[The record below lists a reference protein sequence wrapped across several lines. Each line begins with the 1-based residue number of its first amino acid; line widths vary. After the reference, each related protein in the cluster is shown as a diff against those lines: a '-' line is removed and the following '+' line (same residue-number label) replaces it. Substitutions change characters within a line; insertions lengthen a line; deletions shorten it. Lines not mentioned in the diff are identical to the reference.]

1 MLRVLLYFILKII
14 QIDHMRI
21 GKILSLYLLF
31 KHQMILLKETKKLEN
46 LNGLHLIKFHQKK
59 KWHLIMATTLY
70 FIRNIF
76 PQNSPYPLSEK
87 ILHNSFRI
95 LINPKYL
102 FSFQSARG
110 SLHNSFVEF
119 FCPY

>member
-76 PQNSPYPLSEK
+76 PQFKVLGEAYITRSWSFFVHIKSEIVLIKFPYLPKS
-87 ILHNSFRI
+87 I
-95 LINPKYL
+95 LI
-102 FSFQSARG
+102 RWT
-110 SLHNSFVEF
+110 
-119 FCPY
+119 